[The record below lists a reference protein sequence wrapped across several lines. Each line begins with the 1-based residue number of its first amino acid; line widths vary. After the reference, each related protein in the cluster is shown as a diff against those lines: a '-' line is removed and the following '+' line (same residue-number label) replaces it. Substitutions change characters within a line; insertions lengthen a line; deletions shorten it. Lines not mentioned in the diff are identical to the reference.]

1 MLNVRISSPPAT
13 ALHPPNDRNDKRPLP
28 ATSCFLRPLNCNR
41 SCLATTTTPRPVLY
55 LALVRQPQAQIIR
68 PQPRLSFRRHL
79 LLRLRL
85 RRKRQRR
92 AKRQRKTCRRPRT
105 ATTTP
110 IRAQPVQP
118 VQAQEQPQPQC
129 CPIPCLR
136 LSLQLQLHLH
146 RPHQI
151 RLRRPSPFPAH
162 IQTRLTSPPSATVT
176 HIRPPSPHQLNPI
189 YRLSAPLHH
198 L

>member
-1 MLNVRISSPPAT
+1 MLNVRISFLPAT
-13 ALHPPNDRNDKRPLP
+13 AFHPPNDRNDKRPLP

-55 LALVRQPQAQIIR
+55 LALVRQPQAQIIC

-79 LLRLRL
+79 LLRL

-92 AKRQRKTCRRPRT
+92 AKRQRKTCRRPRI
-105 ATTTP
+105 AT
-110 IRAQPVQP
+110 RMQPVQP

-151 RLRRPSPFPAH
+151 RLRRPSPSPAH
-162 IQTRLTSPPSATVT
+162 IHCQTRLTSPPSATVT

-189 YRLSAPLHH
+189 YRPSVPLHH
-198 L
+198 P